1 MAISGAFSAGF
12 LKGFGESM
20 SENIQQRYDQ
30 QQKYV
35 DSMMD
40 NARRLA
46 PKYAQ
51 DKATAD
57 STIQM
62 MNEFE
67 TRYGVSNEEFISLA
81 QNYDIQKVYESIQ
94 IAEQEDPSKRLDI
107 RSNIINA
114 LKIPEGAKLPDGMSA
129 EDAVRSMVLGYSKNI
144 NQTDDVSEPSKNS
157 SWGKAIANVMKF
169 NPRASAE
176 EQIKAMQVAGVPVEE
191 LLQYQANAGGTFTPI
206 EGVTRQGVLDFKGD
220 YSESDY
226 NPTVNRFRK
235 IFNTNISLSEDL
247 AMADA
252 TTLEQAMKNVGV
264 DNTAELSAVTNKA
277 GTAVADLEMYLSRAG
292 IPALDRNRIMMRIAN
307 EVNTGAELKGIVT
320 SVENGQALKLIQESL
335 AKNGMVTQEYI
346 DAILSGKSVEK
357 NTIPTPTPTAPEV
370 TEDDAVVEPAVVAPV
385 DPIVAPT
392 EDEAPEAT
400 AQADPDVVS
409 PENTSIVNTIKANTE
424 APEMD
429 TNSINIVAGNAATV
443 AQQQENYIKATRE
456 AASKITYSEYQ
467 EKLETKEGRAELKE
481 MGLPTQKFRTGKDRA
496 LAFGITN
503 PEQYFKPE
511 EREPTQTT
519 RPEKPQSRSEFI
531 NTTGLDVLNFLID
544 EMELDANSSL
554 EEITGGV
561 ADWFWDN
568 RTMINVGAD
577 VTAENVARTMQ
588 IALKNMDD

>member
-20 SENIQQRYDQ
+20 SENIQQRYEQ

-157 SWGKAIANVMKF
+157 SWSKAIANVMKF

-235 IFNTNISLSEDL
+235 IFNTNISLAEDL

-264 DNTAELSAVTNKA
+264 NNTAELSAVTNKA

-307 EVNTGAELKGIVT
+307 EVNTGAELKGIVN
-320 SVENGQALKLIQESL
+320 SVENGQALRLIQESL
-335 AKNGMVTQEYI
+335 AANGMVTQEYI
-346 DAILSGKSVEK
+346 EAILSGKSVDK
-357 NTIPTPTPTAPEV
+357 NTIPTPSPNPSPT
-370 TEDDAVVEPAVVAPV
+370 DADIVEPPVVAPV
-385 DPIVAPT
+385 EEV
-392 EDEAPEAT
+392 PET
-400 AQADPDVVS
+400 TTQADPEVVT
-409 PENTSIVNTIKANTE
+409 PENTSIVDTIKANTE
-424 APEMD
+424 AAPEMD

-467 EKLETKEGRAELKE
+467 EKLETKEGRAELKA

-496 LAFGITN
+496 LAFGVTN

-511 EREPTQTT
+511 EGEVQKPT
-519 RPEKPQSRSEFI
+519 RPEKPQSRTEFVSS
-531 NTTGLDVLNFLID
+531 TGLDVLNFLMD
-544 EMELDANSSL
+544 EMDLDANSSL
-554 EEITGGV
+554 EEVTDGV
-561 ADWFWDN
+561 AAWFEDN
-568 RTMINVGAD
+568 QAMINVGAD
-577 VTAENVARTMQ
+577 VTAENVARTMKM
-588 IALKNMDD
+588 ALEGMDD